1 MRDMISVASGFQY
14 SVNIG
19 YDLGSD
25 NKLKSFIPTKSAL
38 SLLEDILLSVNPTS
52 SDRARVLIGAY
63 GKGKSHIVL
72 TILSIL
78 MKRDLT
84 LFEKLMPKIEENPR
98 LYQLIQNYYESENK
112 ILPVVISGSN
122 TSLTQA
128 FLLSLQRTLSEHD
141 LLSAMPETNYTYAM
155 ELFFKTGHVATLKP
169 EFINHSPEQFAY
181 FDNRTDVSL
190 TREQRSLFKAFN
202 NVSRLFSVNRCVFFS
217 INLLTS
223 KVNRSQA
230 AHDIHT
236 MIHPVVEADGTI
248 CLFCHDDEVMLSFL
262 GFGLRCILSDWYP
275 MADENETLLEKLDIA
290 NFSIVRGTDYFSD
303 MIYLLARN
311 YYQSGQPS
319 TYELIPIDFISRA
332 GVDEIDREALNQYVQ
347 DQLNAP
353 LYEYGDDY
361 VEYDES
367 AQIQN
372 TDIGA
377 DLDLMLLE
385 MDDEDDNPFGED
397 IEPEDDLDDDDE
409 FFDEDAESEN
419 KDEYEF
425 DDIDPEIFRDPLLMV
440 KWLNRHTQNQS

>member
-141 LLSAMPETNYTYAM
+141 LLSAMPETNYKAAISVIKRWQKDFPRRAAVDALALEQPLLDDLLLHLVQAHVDLDIPVLGVLLA
-155 ELFFKTGHVATLKP
+155 ELLFEVDDSLGQTGLA
-169 EFINHSPEQFAY
+169 
-181 FDNRTDVSL
+181 DVL
-190 TREQRSLFKAFN
+190 VVGVECVGDLVQTVLAQIVEHIVVDGSLFKREL
-202 NVSRLFSVNRCVFFS
+202 RL
-217 INLLTS
+217 
-223 KVNRSQA
+223 
-230 AHDIHT
+230 
-236 MIHPVVEADGTI
+236 ADGVN
-248 CLFCHDDEVMLSFL
+248 D
-262 GFGLRCILSDWYP
+262 
-275 MADENETLLEKLDIA
+275 
-290 NFSIVRGTDYFSD
+290 
-303 MIYLLARN
+303 
-311 YYQSGQPS
+311 
-319 TYELIPIDFISRA
+319 
-332 GVDEIDREALNQYVQ
+332 GVDELHDLDVRLMGQLDALHEDVFLDLVGLRLDHDDLLVGRRDGHKALAGVALILRGVDDILAIQIADIGGRGRAVPGNVGI
-347 DQLNAP
+347 
-353 LYEYGDDY
+353 GDD
-361 VEYDES
+361 ERR
-367 AQIQN
+367 
-372 TDIGA
+372 A
-377 DLDLMLLE
+377 D
-385 MDDEDDNPFGED
+385 GG
-397 IEPEDDLDDDDE
+397 DDLNGVIVVLREDGVGQNDVVAQLFVEQGAHRAVDE
-409 FFDEDAESEN
+409 AGDQHAAVGGLALAAVERAAGVPRLTV
-419 KDEYEF
+419 K
-425 DDIDPEIFRDPLLMV
+425 PLLPHDLCIV
-440 KWLNRHTQNQS
+440 K